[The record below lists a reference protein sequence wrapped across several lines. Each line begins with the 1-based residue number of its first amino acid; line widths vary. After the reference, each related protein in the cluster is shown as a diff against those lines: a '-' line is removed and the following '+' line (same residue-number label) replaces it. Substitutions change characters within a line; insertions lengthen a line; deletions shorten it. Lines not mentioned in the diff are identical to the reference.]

1 MGNNL
6 YSTPLNV
13 PRTFYINS
21 TLDPSEP
28 EAAALGQPVKRI
40 LPFGQEAFNI
50 YKANP
55 MISILRLYYL
65 YTGQVACMHG
75 NIGVEGQTFEV
86 ASLGGEI

>member
-1 MGNNL
+1 MVGNNL

-40 LPFGQEAFNI
+40 LPFGQETFNI
-50 YKANP
+50 YKARQMKSRHSSNRR
-55 MISILRLYYL
+55 SDLLGSKSL
-65 YTGQVACMHG
+65 EASFACH
-75 NIGVEGQTFEV
+75 
-86 ASLGGEI
+86 